1 METSKN
7 INESISSLIDKNVS
21 PKFETINMSNLNNDN
36 ISNIY
41 TNTKPNYTKYFII
54 FLIILAVLGYN
65 ILDYLAKGSNFL
77 IDIFRPLLNLLGIT
91 IGDTTKQTIIA
102 STEGTKQLIDTTS
115 NTLVSGIDKLQNS
128 IDNNQTQNNID
139 KKKPQNKGN
148 SKEPNNNQNNEL
160 KTPPMPD
167 NGLSKTQLNNPTNKS
182 GYCYI
187 GEDRGFRS
195 CIKVGEADNCVSQQI
210 FPSQSI
216 CINPNLRH

>member
-1 METSKN
+1 METSEN

-54 FLIILAVLGYN
+54 FLIILAFLGYN

-91 IGDTTKQTIIA
+91 VGDTTKQTIMV

-115 NTLVSGIDKLQNS
+115 NTLVGGIDLLQHS
-128 IDNNQTQNNID
+128 IDNKKIQNNID
-139 KKKPQNKGN
+139 KKKPQNKV
-148 SKEPNNNQNNEL
+148 NNNQQIEV
-160 KTPPMPD
+160 KEPPIPD

-210 FPSQSI
+210 FPSQAI

>member
-7 INESISSLIDKNVS
+7 INESISSLIDKNIS

-115 NTLVSGIDKLQNS
+115 NTLVGGIDLLQDS
-128 IDNNQTQNNID
+128 IDNKKMQNNID
-139 KKKPQNKGN
+139 KNKQQTKVN
-148 SKEPNNNQNNEL
+148 SKQQREVKEP
-160 KTPPMPD
+160 PIPD

-216 CINPNLRH
+216 CINPKLRH